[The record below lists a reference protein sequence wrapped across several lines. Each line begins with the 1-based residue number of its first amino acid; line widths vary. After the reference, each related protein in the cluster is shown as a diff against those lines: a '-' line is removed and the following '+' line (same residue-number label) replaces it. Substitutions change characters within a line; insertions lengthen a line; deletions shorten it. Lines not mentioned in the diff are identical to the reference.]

1 MENEIVQPEVAITKN
16 IFMRYFT
23 VMPIFFPL
31 IGLFLLG
38 LSLFECWNY
47 LADDTVFALYRFRPA
62 VMLLYFVFWA
72 AACLGR
78 KWGALAF
85 IVLTILNVAF
95 YLFGP
100 NILLKRAFGDLL
112 FVPIPVNLVFSFLLL
127 FYFRKFK

>member
-1 MENEIVQPEVAITKN
+1 MEKEIVQLEVTGSKN

-38 LSLFECWNY
+38 LSLFESWNY
-47 LADDTVFALYRFRPA
+47 LADDSVFALYRFRPV

-85 IVLTILNVAF
+85 IILTILNVAL

-127 FYFRKFK
+127 FYLRKFK

>member
-1 MENEIVQPEVAITKN
+1 MEKEIVQQEVVGPKN

-47 LADDTVFALYRFRPA
+47 LADDSVFALYRFRPV

-72 AACLGR
+72 AACMGR

-100 NILLKRAFGDLL
+100 DILLKRAFGDLL